1 MLQNVAF
8 RLNHEIR
15 KVLKNPSKL
24 KCRQNIM
31 PRKFCALNRSS
42 HSEVLLG
49 KDALKICGQFTGE
62 HPSWN
67 AISIKLLCN
76 FIKITLRHGFSPV
89 NLLHIFTTRF
99 IKNTS
104 RWLLLLKV
112 SIEKGISSKDMFK
125 ISNIVEIQGQSECV
139 TEKIFMLE
147 KKWLKI

>member
-1 MLQNVAF
+1 
-8 RLNHEIR
+8 
-15 KVLKNPSKL
+15 
-24 KCRQNIM
+24 M

-42 HSEVLLG
+42 HPEVLLG
-49 KDALKICGQFTGE
+49 KGVLKICGQFTGE

-89 NLLHIFTTRF
+89 NLLYIFTTLF

-112 SIEKGISSKDMFK
+112 SIERVSQVRTCLRFLILLKFK
-125 ISNIVEIQGQSECV
+125 ANLSV
-139 TEKIFMLE
+139 LL
-147 KKWLKI
+147 KKYLCWKRNDWKYKWHKWNRVCFSCRSPEQLLFLRFPI